1 MHNLTDEQQHA
12 EKGGDEVE
20 HLVVAVLGYVDQ
32 HLSSKYR
39 SQVKSIPSEVHNAA
53 IITCART
60 SLSISESCE
69 FPLKTSFI
77 YFTCIQALIPLSVS
91 ALDPGYLELTKHK
104 FLNDF

>member
-1 MHNLTDEQQHA
+1 MELHEDIYE
-12 EKGGDEVE
+12 DEVKLHE
-20 HLVVAVLGYVDQ
+20 LREQLGDFAE
-32 HLSSKYR
+32 SSKYR

-53 IITCART
+53 IITCVRT

-77 YFTCIQALIPLSVS
+77 LFTCIQALIPLSVS
-91 ALDPGYLELTKHK
+91 ALDLGYLELTKNK

>member
-1 MHNLTDEQQHA
+1 MPAPPRRHRRDDAPGAVDAGVL
-12 EKGGDEVE
+12 
-20 HLVVAVLGYVDQ
+20 LVSDRVP
-32 HLSSKYR
+32 SSKYR

-60 SLSISESCE
+60 SLSINESCE

-77 YFTCIQALIPLSVS
+77 QFTCIQALIPLSVS
-91 ALDPGYLELTKHK
+91 ALDPGYLELRKRK

>member
-1 MHNLTDEQQHA
+1 MIFAKVLPRLRVDPIR
-12 EKGGDEVE
+12 
-20 HLVVAVLGYVDQ
+20 VVGVLRHELGV
-32 HLSSKYR
+32 HRVVSSKYR

-60 SLSISESCE
+60 SLSINESCE

-77 YFTCIQALIPLSVS
+77 LFTCIQALIPLSVS
-91 ALDPGYLELTKHK
+91 ALDPGYLELTKNK